1 MRLEI
6 LTPEKKMF
14 EGEVSSV
21 KVPGVSGD
29 FEMLNNHA
37 PIVSA
42 LTKGM
47 ITIKQNNEITN
58 ISIEDGFIE
67 CLQNKV
73 IILVG
78 SGIKS

>member
-1 MRLEI
+1 MQLEI
-6 LTPEKKMF
+6 LTPEKKLF

-21 KVPGVSGD
+21 KVPGVSGE

-42 LTKGM
+42 LTNGV
-47 ITIKQNNEITN
+47 ISIKHNNEITS
-58 ISIEDGFIE
+58 ISIADGFIE

-73 IILVG
+73 VILVG
-78 SGIKS
+78 SGVKS

>member
-1 MRLEI
+1 MQLEI
-6 LTPEKKMF
+6 LTPEKKLF
-14 EGEVSSV
+14 EGEVVSV
-21 KVPGVSGD
+21 KVPGVSGE

-42 LTKGM
+42 LTNGV
-47 ITIKQNNEITN
+47 ISINHNNEITN

-73 IILVG
+73 VILVG
-78 SGIKS
+78 SGVKS

>member
-1 MRLEI
+1 MQLEI
-6 LTPEKKMF
+6 LTPEKKLF

-42 LTKGM
+42 LTKGI
-47 ITIKQNNEITN
+47 ITVKHNNEITN

-67 CLQNKV
+67 CLQNKLV
-73 IILVG
+73 ILVG
-78 SGIKS
+78 SGVKS

>member
-1 MRLEI
+1 MQLEI
-6 LTPEKKMF
+6 LTPEKKLF

-21 KVPGVSGD
+21 KVPGVSGE

-42 LTKGM
+42 LTNGV
-47 ITIKQNNEITN
+47 ISIKHNNEITN
-58 ISIEDGFIE
+58 ISIADGFIE

-73 IILVG
+73 VILVG
-78 SGIKS
+78 SGVKS